1 MNRRERKKEET
12 KNNIIRCSVSY
23 FREKGFEETSMEEI
37 AVGADVSKGTLYN
50 YFSDKESILVAYFQL
65 YIKKSGSD
73 LKASIKEVNGI
84 DAKLYCLMDFAHQ
97 VLSENRDF
105 AAFYVKFRLQSF
117 LDSDSF
123 DNSNR
128 SGLEDIVHEI
138 LNEAQI
144 HNKIRND
151 IPTVI
156 LARNFQFLI
165 RSYLISCIY
174 SSGTEDMNVLKEQ
187 LVGLFLNGAKQYS

>member
-12 KNNIIRCSVSY
+12 KNNIISCAVSY
-23 FREKGFEETSMEEI
+23 FREKGFQETSMEEI

-65 YIKKSGSD
+65 YIKNSSSD
-73 LKASIKEVNGI
+73 LKASIKETKGI
-84 DAKLYCLMDFAHQ
+84 DAKLYRLMDFAHQ
-97 VLSENRDF
+97 VLSENSDF
-105 AAFYVKFRLQSF
+105 AAFYVKFRLQSL
-117 LDSDSF
+117 LDSYPF

-128 SGLEDIVHEI
+128 SGLENIVNEI
-138 LNEAQI
+138 LKEAQI

-151 IPTVI
+151 IPAVI

-174 SSGTEDMNVLKEQ
+174 SSGTEDMNILKEQ